1 MGFMFH
7 VSMFGGVT
15 ILQRMH
21 CRGITCHCFFAIVPQ
36 VVICPVPAVV
46 VDLLVVLRP
55 YWGVDSLDGL
65 VHSLIR
71 GGVADSTLRSYAVGK
86 RRYLDFCF
94 RFGFRPLPVCEVTL
108 LRFGGSLGRTGSV
121 SPDSAV
127 VP

>member
-1 MGFMFH
+1 MGFTFH
-7 VSMFGGVT
+7 VGMFRGVT

-21 CRGITCHCFFAIVPQ
+21 CRGITCHCFFANVPQ

-71 GGVADSTLRSYAVGK
+71 GGVADSTLRSYAAVRGAIWTSVFGLASAP
-86 RRYLDFCF
+86 YLYV
-94 RFGFRPLPVCEVTL
+94 R
-108 LRFGGSLGRTGSV
+108 
-121 SPDSAV
+121 
-127 VP
+127 